1 MVILELNIFKTNK
14 YMVINNL
21 KLESVVANLKYDIQY
36 LKTKQLGE
44 EDREVVNNLE
54 KALGNVYTPS
64 EYKQILEDNQ

>member
-1 MVILELNIFKTNK
+1 
-14 YMVINNL
+14 MVINNL